1 MTETVAH
8 SWFMLGRNVRNL
20 LRQPIWIVTI
30 LTTPLVWLLLYSQ
43 LFRRIVELPGFDTAS
58 YVQFLTPGV
67 VVMTSFFTGTWNGM
81 SMINDLDRGIV
92 ERFLATP
99 ARGASVILG
108 HVAQCAL
115 VAVVEAVIVLGVGFA
130 LGARIDA
137 GLVGWI
143 VVLVAAALVAA
154 AFSGISQGL
163 ALLTRREE
171 SMIAVANATALPLMF
186 LSTILITPELMPAW
200 MRNVARINPVNWGVV
215 AAREVVEPATSWAT
229 VGIHVGLLLAFAAL
243 TTSFGTLAFRAYRR
257 TL

>member
-1 MTETVAH
+1 MTETVAQ

-43 LFRRIVELPGFDTAS
+43 LFRRIVELPGFDTGS

-81 SMINDLDRGIV
+81 SMINDLDRGV
-92 ERFLATP
+92 VDRFLATP
-99 ARGASVILG
+99 ARGASIILG

-115 VAVVEAVIVLGVGFA
+115 VAVVEAVIVLGVGYA
-130 LGARIDA
+130 LGARIEA
-137 GLVGWI
+137 GVVGWL
-143 VVLVAAALVAA
+143 VVLLAAALVAGSFA
-154 AFSGISQGL
+154 GISQGL

-186 LSTILITPELMPAW
+186 LSSILIAPELMPDW
-200 MRNVARINPVNWGVV
+200 MRSVARVNPVNWGVV
-215 AAREVVEPATSWAT
+215 AAREVVERETSWTT
-229 VGIHVGLLLAFAAL
+229 VGVHTALLLAFATA
-243 TTSFGTLAFRAYRR
+243 TTAFGTFAFRAYRR

>member
-1 MTETVAH
+1 MSETVAQ

-43 LFRRIVELPGFDTAS
+43 LFRRIVELPGFETSS

-92 ERFLATP
+92 DRFLATP
-99 ARGASVILG
+99 ARGASIILG
-108 HVAQCAL
+108 HVGQCAL
-115 VAVVEAVIVLGVGFA
+115 VAVVEAVIVLGVGYA
-130 LGARIDA
+130 LGARIEA
-137 GLVGWI
+137 GMVGWL
-143 VVLVAAALVAA
+143 VVLLAAALVAA
-154 AFSGISQGL
+154 SFAGISQGL

-186 LSTILITPELMPAW
+186 LSSVLIAPELMPDW
-200 MRNVARINPVNWGVV
+200 MRAVARVNPVNWGVV
-215 AAREVVEPATSWAT
+215 AAREVVERGTNWA
-229 VGIHVGLLLAFAAL
+229 VVAVHVALLVAFAAA
-243 TTSFGTLAFRAYRR
+243 TTAFGSFAFRAYRR

>member
-1 MTETVAH
+1 MTEAVAH

-43 LFRRIVELPGFDTAS
+43 LFRRVVELPGFDTAS

-81 SMINDLDRGIV
+81 SMINDLDRGVV

-99 ARGASVILG
+99 ARRSALILG

-115 VAVVEAVIVLGVGFA
+115 IAIVEAVIVLGIAYA

-137 GLVGWI
+137 GLVGWV
-143 VVLVAAALVAA
+143 VVLGAAALVAA
-154 AFSGISQGL
+154 SFAGISQGL

-186 LSTILITPELMPAW
+186 LSSILIAPELMPGW
-200 MRNVARINPVNWGVV
+200 MRDVATVNPVNWGVV
-215 AAREVVEPATSWAT
+215 AAREVVEPATSWGT
-229 VGIHVGLLLAFAAL
+229 VGIHVALLLAFTAA
-243 TTSFGTLAFRAYRR
+243 TAAFGTFAFRAYRR

>member
-1 MTETVAH
+1 MP
-8 SWFMLGRNVRNL
+8 GRNVRNL

-43 LFRRIVELPGFDTAS
+43 LFRRVVELPGFDTAS
-58 YVQFLTPGV
+58 YVQFLAPGV

-81 SMINDLDRGIV
+81 SMINDLDRGVI

-99 ARGASVILG
+99 ARRTALILG

-115 VAVVEAVIVLGVGFA
+115 IAIVEAVIVLGVAYA

-143 VVLVAAALVAA
+143 VVLGAAALVAA
-154 AFSGISQGL
+154 SFAGISQGL

-186 LSTILITPELMPAW
+186 LSSILIAPELMPD
-200 MRNVARINPVNWGVV
+200 
-215 AAREVVEPATSWAT
+215 
-229 VGIHVGLLLAFAAL
+229 
-243 TTSFGTLAFRAYRR
+243 
-257 TL
+257 